1 MTFLYIPRQI
11 LLCCLALLL
20 VLPTTAQVP
29 LTPIAANASVATNEL
44 SFSFYGQPLLA
55 TKLKTIKLKSVRN
68 HDVNQAWKAYQK
80 NGAESLIASLNSI
93 SDDLGL
99 NDWFLFQLVRKYVD
113 ELLRTSSPE
122 DRVLL
127 EHFLLV
133 SMGYDVKLARTEQQ
147 LLLLVPFEQEVY
159 ERCFIK
165 IKGKDY
171 YLFFDNLEADQN
183 ERSVIYPCDPIKD
196 DGTRKSFNLLFEGK
210 SLNMHADEE
219 KLCDLDDGLI
229 HLDCAINPTVVQMLS
244 DYPLM
249 DVQCY
254 AWSVVLPQFHQTI
267 IEQLRPQ
274 LEDMS
279 QCEAA
284 NALLHFVQQVFDYNS
299 DQDRHGRYKVN
310 FVEENFYYDSN
321 DCEDRSILYAVLVH
335 SLLGLDV
342 QFVEYPDHEC
352 TAVHFTDCFTRGYG
366 YDYNGDFYLIC
377 DPTYIGADIG
387 RCMPKYR
394 AMRPAIK
401 SMSTTTMNADR
412 KTALQP
418 VIDQAVLRPNHP
430 VTLSSYP
437 IVESLSEPT
446 SESAEQVR

>member
-1 MTFLYIPRQI
+1 MTFLYTPRQI
-11 LLCCLALLL
+11 LLCFIALLL
-20 VLPTTAQVP
+20 ALPTAAQGTY
-29 LTPIAANASVATNEL
+29 TPIAAQASVATSEL
-44 SFSFYGQPLLA
+44 AFSFYGQPLHAARLN
-55 TKLKTIKLKSVRN
+55 TVKVKSVRN
-68 HDVNQAWKAYQK
+68 HDVNQAWCTYQK
-80 NGAESLIASLNSI
+80 NGADAVVTSLRSTA
-93 SDDLGL
+93 DELGL
-99 NDWFLFQLVRKYVD
+99 NDWFMFELVRKYVD
-113 ELLRTSSPE
+113 ELLATSSPM

-133 SMGYDVKLARTEQQ
+133 SMGYDVRLARTEQQ

-171 YLFFDNLEADQN
+171 YLFFDNLDANQS

-196 DGTRKSFNLLFEGK
+196 DGTRQAFNLLFEGK
-210 SLNMHADEE
+210 TLNVQSDEE
-219 KLCDLDDGLI
+219 KMCDLDDGQI
-229 HLDCAINPTVVQMLS
+229 HLACAINPNVIKMLS

-254 AWSVVLPQFHQTI
+254 ATSVVLPQFHQTI
-267 IEQLRPQ
+267 SEQLEPQ

-284 NALLHFVQQVFDYNS
+284 NALLHFVQHVFGYN
-299 DQDRHGRYKVN
+299 QDRDLHGRYKVN
-310 FVEENFYYDSN
+310 FVEENFYYDEN

-342 QFVEYPDHEC
+342 HFVEYPDHEC

-401 SMSTTTMNADR
+401 SMGTTTMNANS
-412 KTALQP
+412 KTALEP
-418 VIDQAVLRPNHP
+418 VIDQAVLRPNHAVALTSFP
-430 VTLSSYP
+430 T
-437 IVESLSEPT
+437 VELPTEPAT
-446 SESAEQVR
+446 DITE